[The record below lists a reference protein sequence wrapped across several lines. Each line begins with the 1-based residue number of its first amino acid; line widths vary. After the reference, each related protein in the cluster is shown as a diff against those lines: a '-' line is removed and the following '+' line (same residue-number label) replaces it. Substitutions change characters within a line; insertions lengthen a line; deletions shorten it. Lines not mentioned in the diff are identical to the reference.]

1 MRRALAAAWAVGLAL
16 PNVSGA
22 QAASPPRTEVV
33 HRIPGDT
40 IDHSYRAY
48 LPAGRARALVVLL
61 SGYPGTINGFEPG
74 SSDAPS
80 TLPAL
85 LAARGIATV
94 VAVARANT
102 LYADEASLRALDTV
116 VAEVRA
122 RYLVQN
128 APVAIGGFSAG
139 GTGAVR
145 FAERCAARACGGNPP
160 VAALFAVDA
169 PLDFARLWRA
179 GELSLARRGPRVNQG
194 ETRLVLDHLRRA
206 LGGSPDDFAAA
217 YRRGSPL
224 RAGAAEGGNARWLRA
239 TPVRAYTEPD
249 VQWWLE
255 NRNLDYTAMN
265 ATDLAALINIL
276 RIAGNERATLIT
288 TSGRGVRPNGMRH
301 PHSWSIVDEPELAQ
315 WLTGILGGA

>member
-1 MRRALAAAWAVGLAL
+1 MRWTFAAFCALGLTRPDGAAAQG
-16 PNVSGA
+16 
-22 QAASPPRTEVV
+22 ASPPRTEVV
-33 HRIPGDT
+33 HRIAGDT
-40 IDHSYRAY
+40 IDDSYRVY

-61 SGYPGTINGFEPG
+61 SGYPGTIDGFEPG
-74 SSDAPS
+74 SNDAPS

-94 VAVARANT
+94 VPVARANS
-102 LYADEASLRALDTV
+102 LYADETTLRRLDSIV
-116 VAEVRA
+116 VEVRA
-122 RYLVQN
+122 RYLVPD

-145 FAERCAARACGGNPP
+145 FAERCAARTCGGNPP
-160 VAALFAVDA
+160 VAAVFAVDA

-194 ETRLVLDHLRRA
+194 ETRLVLDYIRQA
-206 LGGSPDDFAAA
+206 FGGSPDAFAAA

-224 RAGAAEGGNARWLRA
+224 LASAADGGNARWLRT

-301 PHSWSIVDEPELAQ
+301 PHSWSIVDEADLAQ
-315 WLTGILGGA
+315 WLIGLLGGA